1 MIINFQEPL
10 NVSVQVGDIAW
21 YLPITSNVG
30 VPGNTYNTAN
40 MDNAMEI
47 GVIDQVTTYTI
58 SVTNVVN
65 SPLQG
70 FFIMFSKN
78 DEVNKG
84 DLLGYYAKIK
94 MVNSRTDKIELFAVS
109 SETIQSSK

>member
-1 MIINFQEPL
+1 MTGSDVCSSDL
-10 NVSVQVGDIAW
+10 
-21 YLPITSNVG
+21 ITSNVG

-40 MDNAMEI
+40 MDDAMEI

-65 SPLQG
+65 PPLQG

-78 DEVNKG
+78 NEVNKG

-94 MVNSRTDKIELFAVS
+94 MRSEERRVGKECRSRWS
-109 SETIQSSK
+109 PYH

>member
-1 MIINFQEPL
+1 M
-10 NVSVQVGDIAW
+10 
-21 YLPITSNVG
+21 
-30 VPGNTYNTAN
+30 
-40 MDNAMEI
+40 
-47 GVIDQVTTYTI
+47 IDQVTTYTI

-65 SPLQG
+65 PPLQG

-94 MVNSRTDKIELFAVS
+94 VVNARTAKIELFAVGS
-109 SETIQSSK
+109 DTVKSSK